1 MTERLPAGLYE
12 SLLTLGLREA
22 VTDLEAAGWTA
33 DVANI
38 DEALLADHLADHIRE
53 AARRSIASVR
63 GADHERP
70 LAQVDLVNRVLATL
84 REGGSAGSVLE
95 DDAVASGPSVLQEL
109 RGPSPVPLEARATT
123 RPHISLRESALLV
136 NGHHDYQIGAEVAR
150 EIVSADRV
158 DLLCAFVR
166 FAGLRLV
173 RNELDAFVR
182 RGGQLRVIASVYT
195 GSTEKRALD
204 ELVALGARVKVS
216 YETDQTRLHAKAWL
230 FERSSGFHT
239 AYIGSSNLTQ
249 SAMVEGLE
257 WNVRISGT
265 DNPNIVDRVRATF
278 EQYWN
283 EPAFVD
289 YSPARDGERLT
300 AALARQRQPA
310 PLDAAERLIGLDL
323 DLAPQPHQVLMLE
336 ELDAERTRGHF
347 RNLVVAATGTGKTW
361 VSAFDYRRLRAAGF
375 ERLLFVAHRDEIL
388 VQSQLV
394 FQLVLRDSS
403 FGERFVGSE
412 RPVHGDH
419 VFASVQSLHRHVDAI
434 DPAAWDVVIVDEF
447 HHAEAET
454 YRRLLTRLAPKVLIG
469 LTATP
474 ERADDRS
481 ILHWFDDRIAC
492 EVRLWQALEQGLLS
506 PFHYFGT
513 FDGSDLRGLSFR
525 RGQYAVAE
533 LEATYLGDRERATRV
548 LQAVEQYVPDPDRMR
563 ALGFCVSVAHAQFM
577 AERFEAAGISAIALH
592 ANSPAADRKSAVGRL
607 ERGALQAIF
616 TVDLFNE
623 GIDIPTVDTVLLLRP
638 TESSTVFLQQLGRGL
653 RRAEGKS
660 VLTVLDFIGQAHRQY
675 RSDIRFRAL
684 IGGTRLQV
692 TRAVEE
698 QFPVVPP
705 GCAVKLDRLSQEA
718 VLANLKSTAW
728 VGRKALTEDLRA
740 MPAETTLAQFL
751 DASGHDVEDVYARP
765 AASHS
770 FTTLQVAA
778 HPELGP
784 HLGQSDFDRSFGRL
798 LHVDDDDRFDTWGG
812 WLADA
817 TPPLRA
823 PSNSRD
829 GRLQMM
835 LFTGLGQRGTPLA
848 QIDRVFNELW
858 GDQARRQELRELLA
872 VLRDRA
878 RANTLPL
885 DAQSAVPLHSHA
897 SYALYEI
904 VSGFGVLGKD
914 GALRETREGLL
925 WAEDSRTHLFFITLE
940 KSDSEYSPTTKYED
954 YPISPSLFHW
964 ESQSTTSAD
973 SPTGQRY
980 INHRARKERVILFAR
995 RRKRDGRGE
1004 TSPYTCLGFANLVQH
1019 ESSRPMKIVWELER
1033 PMSAGFY
1040 QEAKVA
1046 AG

>member
-22 VTDLEAAGWTA
+22 VTDLEAAGWSA
-33 DVANI
+33 DVATI

-53 AARRSIASVR
+53 AARRSIESVR
-63 GADHERP
+63 GAADERV
-70 LAQVDLVNRVLATL
+70 LAQIDLVNRVLATL
-84 REGGSAGSVLE
+84 REGGFAGSVLD
-95 DDAVASGPSVLQEL
+95 DDAVASGPSVLQEV
-109 RGPSPVPLEARATT
+109 RPPSPVPLEARATI

-136 NGHHDYQIGAEVAR
+136 NGHRDYQIGAEVAR
-150 EIVSADRV
+150 EIISADKV

-173 RNELDAFVR
+173 RNELEAFVR

-257 WNVRISGT
+257 WNVRVSGT
-265 DNPNIVDRVRATF
+265 DNTNIVDRVRATF

-283 EPAFVD
+283 EPAFVE
-289 YSPARDGERLT
+289 YSPTRDGERLA
-300 AALARQRQPA
+300 AALDRQRQPA
-310 PLDAAERLIGLDL
+310 PLDAAERLIGLNL
-323 DLAPQPHQVLMLE
+323 DLAPQPHQALMLE
-336 ELDAERTRGHF
+336 ELEAERTRGHF

-388 VQSQLV
+388 TQSQLV

-412 RPVHGDH
+412 RPVVGDH
-419 VFASVQSLHRHVDAI
+419 VFASIQSLHRHVDAI
-434 DPAAWDVVIVDEF
+434 DPFAWDVVIVDEF
-447 HHAEAET
+447 HHAEGDT
-454 YRRLLTRLAPKVLIG
+454 YRRLLNRLAPKVLVG

-525 RGQYAVAE
+525 RGQYAIAE
-533 LEATYLGDRERATRV
+533 LEATYLGDRERANRV
-548 LQAVEQYVPDPDRMR
+548 LQAVAQYVPDPHRMR

-577 AERFEAAGISAIALH
+577 ADRFEAAGISAIALH
-592 ANSPAADRKSAVGRL
+592 ANSPATDRKSTVSRL
-607 ERGALQAIF
+607 ERGDLHAIF

-638 TESSTVFLQQLGRGL
+638 TGSSTVFLQQLGRGL

-660 VLTVLDFIGQAHRQY
+660 VLTVLDFIGQAHREY

-705 GCAVKLDRLSQEA
+705 GCAIRLDRLSQDA

-728 VGRKALTEDLRA
+728 FGRKALIEDLRA
-740 MPAETTLAQFL
+740 MPAETALAQFL

-765 AASHS
+765 ATSHS
-770 FTTLQVAA
+770 FTTLRVAA
-778 HPELGP
+778 HPELAP
-784 HLGQSDFDRSFGRL
+784 HIRQSDFDRSFGRA
-798 LHVDDDDRFDTWGG
+798 LHVDDDDRFDSWGR

-817 TPPLRA
+817 TPPPRA
-823 PSNSRD
+823 PANTRE

-835 LFTGLGQRGTPLA
+835 LFAALGQRGTPLD
-848 QIDRVFNELW
+848 QIGRVFDELW
-858 GDQARRQELRELLA
+858 GDRDRRQELHELLA

-878 RANTLPL
+878 RANTVPL
-885 DAQSAVPLHSHA
+885 EARSAVPLHSHA
-897 SYALYEI
+897 TYALYEI
-904 VSGFGVLGKD
+904 VSGFGLLGKD
-914 GALRETREGLL
+914 GSLRETREGLL
-925 WAEDSRTHLFFITLE
+925 WAEDSRAHLFFITLE
-940 KSDSEYSPTTKYED
+940 KSDTEYSPTTKYED

-964 ESQSTTSAD
+964 ESQSTTSTD

-980 INHRARKERVILFAR
+980 INHRARGERVLLFAR

-1004 TSPYTCLGFANLVQH
+1004 TTPYTCLGFANLVRH

-1033 PMSAGFY
+1033 PMPAGFY

>member
-1 MTERLPAGLYE
+1 
-12 SLLTLGLREA
+12 
-22 VTDLEAAGWTA
+22 
-33 DVANI
+33 
-38 DEALLADHLADHIRE
+38 
-53 AARRSIASVR
+53 
-63 GADHERP
+63 
-70 LAQVDLVNRVLATL
+70 
-84 REGGSAGSVLE
+84 
-95 DDAVASGPSVLQEL
+95 
-109 RGPSPVPLEARATT
+109 
-123 RPHISLRESALLV
+123 LLV
-136 NGHHDYQIGAEVAR
+136 NGHRDYQIGAEVAR
-150 EIVSADRV
+150 EIVSADKV

-173 RNELDAFVR
+173 RNELEAFTR
-182 RGGQLRVIASVYT
+182 RGGKLRVIASVYT

-204 ELVALGARVKVS
+204 ELVGLGAQVKVS

-230 FERSSGFHT
+230 FERLSGFHT

-249 SAMVEGLE
+249 SALVEGLE

-265 DNPNIVDRVRATF
+265 DNANIVDRVRATF

-283 EPAFVD
+283 DPAFVE
-289 YSPARDGERLT
+289 YLPSRDGERLA
-300 AALARQRQPA
+300 AALDRQHQPP
-310 PLDAAERLIGLDL
+310 PLDAAERLIALNL
-323 DLAPQPHQVLMLE
+323 DLAPQPHQVQMLE
-336 ELDAERTRGHF
+336 ELDAERARGHF

-361 VSAFDYRRLRAAGF
+361 VSAFDYRRLRSAGF

-394 FQLVLRDSS
+394 FQLVLRDPS

-412 RPVHGDH
+412 RPVRGDH
-419 VFASVQSLHRHVDAI
+419 VFASIQSLHRHVNAI
-434 DPAAWDVVIVDEF
+434 DPTAWDVVIVDEF

-454 YRRLLTRLAPKVLIG
+454 YRRLLNRLTPRVLIG

-513 FDGSDLRGLSFR
+513 FDGSDLSGLSFR

-548 LQAVEQYVPDPDRMR
+548 LQAVEEYVPDPRRMK

-592 ANSPAADRKSAVGRL
+592 ANSAASDRKSAVGRL
-607 ERGALQAIF
+607 ERGDLQAIF

-623 GIDIPTVDTVLLLRP
+623 GIDIPKVDTVLLLRP
-638 TESSTVFLQQLGRGL
+638 TESATVFLQQLGRGL

-692 TRAVEE
+692 ARAVEE

-705 GCAVKLDRLSQEA
+705 GCAIQLDRLSQEA
-718 VLANLKSTAW
+718 VLTNLKSTAW
-728 VGRKALTEDLRA
+728 VGRKALTEDLRGMA
-740 MPAETTLAQFL
+740 AETTLTQFL
-751 DASGHDVEDVYARP
+751 VASGHDLEDVYARP

-770 FTTLQVAA
+770 FTTLRVAA

-784 HLGQSDFDRSFGRL
+784 HLGQSEFDRSFGRL
-798 LHVDDDDRFDTWGG
+798 LHVDDDDRFDAWGK
-812 WLADA
+812 WLAA
-817 TPPLRA
+817 ANPPPGA
-823 PSNSRD
+823 PLDTRD
-829 GRLQMM
+829 GRLQVM
-835 LFTGLGQRGTPLA
+835 LFAGLGQRGTSLD
-848 QIDRVFNELW
+848 QIERVFNELW

-885 DAQSAVPLHSHA
+885 EAHSPVPVHSHA

-914 GALRETREGLL
+914 GGLRETREGLL
-925 WAEDSRTHLFFITLE
+925 WAEGSRAHLFFITLE

-954 YPISPSLFHW
+954 YPISPTLFHW
-964 ESQSTTSAD
+964 ESQSTTSAE

-980 INHRARKERVILFAR
+980 INHRASGERVILFVR
-995 RRKRDGRGE
+995 RRKRDSRGE
-1004 TSPYTCLGFANLVQH
+1004 TTAYTCLGFANLVQH

-1033 PMSAGFY
+1033 PMPAGFY

>member
-12 SLLTLGLREA
+12 SLLTLGLRDAITE
-22 VTDLEAAGWTA
+22 LEGAGWTA
-33 DVANI
+33 DVAAI

-63 GADHERP
+63 GQNDER
-70 LAQVDLVNRVLATL
+70 LFAQIDLVNRVLATL
-84 REGGSAGSVLE
+84 REGGSGGSVLE
-95 DDAVASGPSVLQEL
+95 DDAVASSSSVLREVRAPGL
-109 RGPSPVPLEARATT
+109 LPLEAGATI

-136 NGHHDYQIGAEVAR
+136 NGHRDYQIGAEVAR

-173 RNELDAFVR
+173 RNELQAFAR

-204 ELVALGARVKVS
+204 ELVGMGGRVKIS

-230 FERSSGFHT
+230 FERLTGFHT

-249 SAMVEGLE
+249 AALVEGLE
-257 WNVRISGT
+257 WNVRISAI

-283 EPAFVD
+283 DPAFVD
-289 YSPARDGERLT
+289 YIPSRDGERLA
-300 AALARQRQPA
+300 AALERQHQPA
-310 PLDAAERLIGLDL
+310 PLDAAERLIALNL
-323 DLAPQPHQVLMLE
+323 DLAPQPHQVQMLE
-336 ELDAERTRGHF
+336 ELEEERARGHY

-361 VSAFDYRRLRAAGF
+361 VSAFDYRRLRSAGF

-394 FQLVLRDSS
+394 FQLVLRDPA

-419 VFASVQSLHRHVDAI
+419 VFASIQSLHRHVDAI

-454 YRRLLTRLAPKVLIG
+454 YKRLLNRLRPRVLIG

-513 FDGSDLRGLSFR
+513 FDGSDLRRLPFR
-525 RGQYAVAE
+525 KGQYAVAE
-533 LEATYLGDRERATRV
+533 LEATYLGDRERATRI
-548 LQAVEQYVPDPDRMR
+548 LQAVEQYVPDPARMR

-577 AERFEAAGISAIALH
+577 AERFQSAGLSAIALH
-592 ANSPAADRKSAVGRL
+592 ANSAAAERKSAVGRL
-607 ERGALQAIF
+607 ERGTLQAIF

-623 GIDIPTVDTVLLLRP
+623 GIDIPSVDTVLLLRP
-638 TESSTVFLQQLGRGL
+638 TESSTIFLQQLGRGL
-653 RRAEGKS
+653 RRTEGKS
-660 VLTVLDFIGQAHRQY
+660 VLTVLDFIGQAHREY

-705 GCAVKLDRLSQEA
+705 GCAIKLDRLSQEA
-718 VLANLKSTAW
+718 VLANLKSIAW
-728 VGRKALTEDLRA
+728 FGRKALAEDLRA
-740 MPAETTLAQFL
+740 MPAETSLTKFL
-751 DASGHDVEDVYARP
+751 EASGHDLEDVYARP
-765 AASHS
+765 ASGHS
-770 FTTLQVAA
+770 FTTLRIAA
-778 HPELGP
+778 RPELGAQ
-784 HLGQSDFDRSFGRL
+784 LGQSDFDRSFGRL
-798 LHVDDDDRFDTWGG
+798 LHVNDDDRFDAWGR

-817 TPPLRA
+817 TPPA
-823 PSNSRD
+823 AASPTTRD

-835 LFTGLGQRGTPLA
+835 LFAALGQRGRSLD
-848 QIDRVFNELW
+848 QLGKVLGDLW
-858 GDQARRQELRELLA
+858 QDGARREELRELLTL
-872 VLRDRA
+872 LRDRA
-878 RANTLPL
+878 RARTIPL
-885 DAQSAVPLHSHA
+885 EPHAAIPLHSHA

-914 GALRETREGLL
+914 GGLRETREGLL
-925 WAEDSRTHLFFITLE
+925 WAEGSHAHLFFITLE
-940 KSDSEYSPTTKYED
+940 KSDSEYSPTTRYED
-954 YPISPSLFHW
+954 YPISPTLFHW
-964 ESQSTTSAD
+964 ESQSTTSDD

-980 INHRARKERVILFAR
+980 INHRARGERILLFVRPR
-995 RRKRDGRGE
+995 RRDARGE
-1004 TSPYTCLGFANLVQH
+1004 TIPYTCLGFANYVRH
-1019 ESSRPMKIVWELER
+1019 ESSRPIEIVWELER
-1033 PMSAGFY
+1033 AMPAGLY

>member
-12 SLLTLGLREA
+12 SLLTLGLRDA

-33 DVANI
+33 DVAAI

-53 AARRSIASVR
+53 AAMRSIQSVR
-63 GADHERP
+63 GDARVV
-70 LAQVDLVNRVLATL
+70 AQIDIVNRVLATL
-84 REGGSAGSVLE
+84 RDAGYGGAVVD
-95 DDAVASGPSVLQEL
+95 DDAVDTRASEIREVRQPAQL
-109 RGPSPVPLEARATT
+109 PLEGRGNT

-136 NGHHDYQIGAEVAR
+136 NGHRDYQIGAEVAR

-173 RNELDAFVR
+173 RNELGAFVR
-182 RGGQLRVIASVYT
+182 RGGRLRVIASVYT

-204 ELVALGARVKVS
+204 ELAALGARVKVS

-265 DNPNIVDRVRATF
+265 DNGNIIDRVRATF

-283 EPAFVD
+283 DPGFVD
-289 YSPARDGERLT
+289 YNPSLDGERLA
-300 AALARQRQPA
+300 AALDRQRLPA
-310 PLDAAERLIGLDL
+310 PLDAAERLIGLNL
-323 DLAPQPHQVLMLE
+323 DLAPQPHQVVMLE
-336 ELDAERTRGHF
+336 ELEAERARGHF

-361 VSAFDYRRLRAAGF
+361 VSAFDYRRLRSAGF

-394 FQLVLRDSS
+394 FQLVLRDPA

-419 VFASVQSLHRHVDAI
+419 VFASIQSLHRHADAI

-454 YRRLLTRLAPKVLIG
+454 YRRLLNRLAPRVLIG

-513 FDGSDLRGLSFR
+513 FDGSDLSGLSFR

-533 LEATYLGDRERATRV
+533 LEATYLGDHERATRV
-548 LQAVEQYVPDPDRMR
+548 LQAVETYVPDPGRMR
-563 ALGFCVSVAHAQFM
+563 ALGFCVSVVHAQFM
-577 AERFEAAGISAIALH
+577 AKRFESAGISAIALH

-607 ERGALQAIF
+607 ERGDLQAIF

-638 TESSTVFLQQLGRGL
+638 TESATVFLQQLGRGL
-653 RRAEGKS
+653 RRAEGKT
-660 VLTVLDFIGQAHRQY
+660 VLTVLDFIGQAHQQY

-705 GCAVKLDRLSQEA
+705 GCAIKLDRLSQEA

-728 VGRKALTEDLRA
+728 IGRKALTEDLRG
-740 MPAETTLAQFL
+740 MPADTTLIQFL
-751 DASGHDVEDVYARP
+751 DASGHDLEDVYARP
-765 AASHS
+765 AANHS
-770 FTTLQVAA
+770 FTTLRVAA
-778 HPELGP
+778 HPELAAQTGP
-784 HLGQSDFDRSFGRL
+784 SQFDKSFGRL
-798 LHVDDDDRFDTWGG
+798 LHVDDDDRFDAWSK

-817 TPPLRA
+817 TPPPHA
-823 PSNSRD
+823 SPTGRD

-835 LFTGLGQRGTPLA
+835 LFAGLGQRGTSLD
-848 QIDRVFNELW
+848 QIEQVFVELW
-858 GDQARRQELRELLA
+858 RNRARREELRDLLA

-878 RANTLPL
+878 RALTVPL
-885 DAQSAVPLHSHA
+885 EAPSAVPLHSHA

-904 VSGFGVLGKD
+904 VAGFGVVGKD
-914 GALRETREGLL
+914 GALRDTREGLL
-925 WAEDSRTHLFFITLE
+925 WAAGSQAHLFFVTLE

-954 YPISPSLFHW
+954 YPISPTLFHW
-964 ESQSTTSAD
+964 ESQSTTSPD
-973 SPTGQRY
+973 SATGQRY
-980 INHRARKERVILFAR
+980 INHRSLGERVILFVR
-995 RRKRDGRGE
+995 RRKRDSRGE
-1004 TSPYTCLGFANLVQH
+1004 TNPYTCLGFANLVRH

-1033 PMSAGFY
+1033 AMPAGFY